1 MKNFIICLIITVNAQ
16 LIFAQKPQ
24 SKDTKP
30 NNSQINKAIEKDSI
44 NRLLSKYN
52 KLKKYDLDLYKQNL
66 NRLNKIES
74 LTKNLYVALDDSLQL
89 KTYNE
94 KIIALKKVNNDAG
107 LKASLESFDKEND
120 RSIQTFETNFNTIL
134 KLKKEYD
141 SININAIYR
150 NQFQINQEIKKLQDS
165 IKNLKGQFTFK
176 YFNDKVFC
184 AYIMNKENDEINFH
198 YKTERDQN
206 YSTLEKVKEKLEK
219 DSLIKVRMITNGGM
233 YSPNNEPQGLYIENF
248 KEVKPLDI
256 DNPKDGTNFYM
267 MPNGVFYVDSLNN
280 FGISTTEVFYNQRDK
295 MSRIKHATQSGP
307 MLLINGSMHPNFVKN
322 SKNEKIRSGVG
333 LTQDNKLVFLITNDD
348 CNFYDFASCF
358 QDLFNCKDALFL
370 DGAIS
375 KMYLDKISTNY
386 TNGFFVPMISITNK
400 IKK

>member
-1 MKNFIICLIITVNAQ
+1 MKKIIICLFILVHAKLT
-16 LIFAQKPQ
+16 FAQTVTP
-24 SKDTKP
+24 KDLKT
-30 NNSQINKAIEKDSI
+30 NNSQKTKNIEKDSI

-52 KLKKYDLDLYKQNL
+52 KLKKNDLELYKQNL
-66 NRLNKIES
+66 IRLNKIES
-74 LTKNLYVALDDSLQL
+74 LTKNLYQALDDSLQL
-89 KTYNE
+89 KNYNE
-94 KIIALKKVNNDAG
+94 KIISLKKVNDDAG
-107 LKASLESFDKEND
+107 LKTNLDLFDKEND
-120 RSIQTFETNFNTIL
+120 RNIKTFETNINTIL

-141 SININAIYR
+141 SVNINAIYK

-165 IKNLKGQFTFK
+165 LKDFKGQFTFK

-184 AYIMNKENDEINFH
+184 AYILNKDNDEINFH
-198 YKTERDQN
+198 YKTEENQA

-233 YSPNNEPQGLYIENF
+233 YSPNNEPQGLYIENY
-248 KEVKPLDI
+248 KETNPLDLS
-256 DNPKDGTNFYM
+256 NPKDGTNFYM

-280 FGISTTEVFYNQRDK
+280 FGVLTTESFQSQRNK
-295 MSRIKHATQSGP
+295 LKPIKHATQSGP
-307 MLLINGSMHPNFVKN
+307 MLLINGNMHPNFVKN

-333 LTQDNKLVFLITNDD
+333 VTQDNKLVFLITNDD

-386 TNGFFVPMISITNK
+386 TNGFFVPMISITNR